1 MARELKKYSSC
12 IIEEFMNSMSII
24 FQFWHIVMFPWSLPD
39 LMQKY
44 CDASFLY
51 DAASDFVFQ
60 LSYIFN
66 HILPGFQFYWNSYLQ
81 QTH

>member
-1 MARELKKYSSC
+1 
-12 IIEEFMNSMSII
+12 
-24 FQFWHIVMFPWSLPD
+24 
-39 LMQKY
+39 MQKY